1 VRRIARIFGKARI
14 VSFDDFTNRILVAGK
29 SLPPV
34 RELGAVL
41 RAALRMIGSCQAER
55 IHLRTV

>member
-1 VRRIARIFGKARI
+1 